1 MCCACTVDEPARIL
15 ECALKPLDALGLLWG
30 RACSGLDEEVS
41 LDLGC
46 VTSFHS
52 ENRRFRS
59 ARGGSREGGR
69 AFEGAHGK
77 DTDRGGRRSSHL
89 PPPRER
95 PTGGGVR
102 STSGADHRPAG
113 ESPRT
118 GWLRGEGLWGALCES
133 REHVLPINETNQ
145 PSLSARDSSAVRN
158 PYSGHGPLAQR
169 TVIAEAVFSE
179 AITPRAAGAH
189 TMGWR
194 RRSRSRLR
202 RVSKVVGATAL
213 HVGAARGTCATR
225 TQAAARLPKY
235 CTTIVGCPQDPKENS
250 FPTQK
255 GTHEANL
262 MLACSN
268 RSEAS
273 SVGGPSS

>member
-1 MCCACTVDEPARIL
+1 MGPHKAVART
-15 ECALKPLDALGLLWG
+15 CPVFF
-30 RACSGLDEEVS
+30 C
-41 LDLGC
+41 
-46 VTSFHS
+46 
-52 ENRRFRS
+52 
-59 ARGGSREGGR
+59 
-69 AFEGAHGK
+69 
-77 DTDRGGRRSSHL
+77 
-89 PPPRER
+89 
-95 PTGGGVR
+95 
-102 STSGADHRPAG
+102 
-113 ESPRT
+113 
-118 GWLRGEGLWGALCES
+118 LRGEGLWCIVRKS
-133 REHVLPINETNQ
+133 RASHQQSSTTGQIYL
-145 PSLSARDSSAVRN
+145 LSPHATPQQCGT

-179 AITPRAAGAH
+179 AIPPRAAGAH